1 MPLVLNLLKVVSLL
15 LNVVETILSARKEQV
30 LEEKREEIRSD
41 SSSEWAASFGV
52 RRKGSEACPS
62 SKTDS

>member
-1 MPLVLNLLKVVSLL
+1 MPLILNFLKVIGLL
-15 LNVVETILSARKEQV
+15 LNVVQTILSARKEQV

-52 RRKGSEACPS
+52 RRKDSETSPS

>member
-1 MPLVLNLLKVVSLL
+1 MVKLLVSLL
-15 LNVVETILSARKEQV
+15 NNGLLLLNWIVRFRDKRS
-30 LEEKREEIRSD
+30 LEGKREEIRSD

-52 RRKGSEACPS
+52 RRKDSEDRPS

>member
-1 MPLVLNLLKVVSLL
+1 MPLILNFLKVIGLL
-15 LNVVETILSARKEQV
+15 LNVVQTILSARKEQV
-30 LEEKREEIRSD
+30 LEEKREGIRSD

-52 RRKGSEACPS
+52 RRKDSETRPS